1 MQIRRQIAMAA
12 ALVMFGSFA
21 TAHAQQDLK
30 PLQADVDA
38 LKPQVSRLQTDL
50 SLGQPKNPP
59 PQTPTKPTRTAPE
72 PKATNT
78 VGAPKAAE
86 RTSPA
91 PQ

>member
-1 MQIRRQIAMAA
+1 MIVQLKRQIAIAA
-12 ALVMFGSFA
+12 ALVLFGSFA

-38 LKPQVSRLQTDL
+38 LKQQNSKLNAELPKDPSPQQ
-50 SLGQPKNPP
+50 
-59 PQTPTKPTRTAPE
+59 PTKPTRTAPE
-72 PKATNT
+72 PKATNKA
-78 VGAPKAAE
+78 GAPKAAE